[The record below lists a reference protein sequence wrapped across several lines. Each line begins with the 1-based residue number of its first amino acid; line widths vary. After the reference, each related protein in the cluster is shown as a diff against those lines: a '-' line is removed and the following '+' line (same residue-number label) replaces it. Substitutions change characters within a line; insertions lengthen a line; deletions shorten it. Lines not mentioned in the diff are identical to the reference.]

1 MLRAVMRRPR
11 RRQEATRLPILPRDR
26 DLVPNLHMESHERPR
41 RRQEATRLPIL
52 PRDRDLVPNLLRK
65 LMRDHGGMT
74 KTGSEKGIT
83 KLISLLIHLG
93 IKRPRVTLQTKIT
106 LLPVFAPT
114 CLSFK
119 INLFTS

>member
-65 LMRDHGGMT
+65 LMRGLEAPVYSY
-74 KTGSEKGIT
+74 TGRGVLRVLVYAKENIT
-83 KLISLLIHLG
+83 HTIEILC
-93 IKRPRVTLQTKIT
+93 V
-106 LLPVFAPT
+106 
-114 CLSFK
+114 
-119 INLFTS
+119 